1 MTLDKNV
8 TEMLAKARR
17 FAVMGSIQPMVYS
30 LQIAQEYAD
39 MTGYEISAGREK
51 IEALGYD
58 NAIRM
63 ELQTAREFARTG
75 RYFESSLAL
84 AKIYAERRNRDVNEE
99 IEAIR
104 HSA

>member
-1 MTLDKNV
+1 MALDKYV

-17 FAVMGSIQPMVYS
+17 FAEMGSIQPMIYS
-30 LQIAQEYAD
+30 LQKAEEYAD
-39 MTGYEISAGREK
+39 MTGCEISAGREK

-63 ELQTAREFARTG
+63 ELQTAEEFVRTG

-84 AKIYAERRNRDVNEE
+84 AAIYAKKRNRNLSEE

-104 HSA
+104 NSG